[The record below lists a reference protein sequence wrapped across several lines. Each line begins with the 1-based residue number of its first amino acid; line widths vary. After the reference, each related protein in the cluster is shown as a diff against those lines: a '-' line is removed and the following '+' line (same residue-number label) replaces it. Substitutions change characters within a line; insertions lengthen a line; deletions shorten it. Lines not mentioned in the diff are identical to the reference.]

1 MMRGLSLARLAQL
14 GLHPGMTATVGRNH
28 PQRHWSQQF
37 VRLLSTRR
45 QVKYLEDTNFPPEN
59 GHEQNSL
66 YDSNIPVPHVTLDH
80 YMWDRFSQW
89 TNKTAVV
96 CGVTGRN
103 YTYGTLRDHCAAL
116 AIRLQRKMNLGFG
129 STVAICLPNIPEFP
143 LITFG
148 AIEAG
153 LVVTTIN
160 PIYNAEEISR
170 QLVDSDA
177 KILVGLASNYAV
189 LKEAMHQAKRDIPIV
204 CIRCTNDESLPA
216 GSIDFA
222 ELSNPTGIHY
232 SELRPHDRTADDI
245 VFLPYSS
252 GTTGLPKGVE
262 LTHLNI
268 VSNSEMLGAKAGT
281 GTVVLPTTDTF
292 QDVLPCVLPFFHI
305 YGLTVTMISKLQQGC
320 KLVTLPNFRP
330 DTFLHALAEHK
341 GTVLHLVPPI
351 IIFLGHHEGVK
362 SEHTSSIRNVFSGAA
377 PMGTP
382 DAERFTARVPNVEF
396 IQGYGLTET
405 APVVLMAALGSRN
418 YASVGSPC
426 PRTQAKIVDLN
437 DPTNTALG
445 PNMSGE
451 LLVRGPQVMKGYHN
465 NRKATDEMI
474 IEGGWLRTGDI
485 AHYDEDLQFYI
496 TDRLKEL
503 IKVKGFQVPPAELE
517 ELLRSHPSVAD
528 AAVVGTPHPVSGE
541 VPRAFVVAK
550 PDARVSE
557 DTLKEFIAE
566 KVAAYKRLE
575 GGVTFVDSIPKNAS
589 GKILRRQLKLEH
601 CS

>member
-1 MMRGLSLARLAQL
+1 MWMGRCARLAARAGCLLENQ
-14 GLHPGMTATVGRNH
+14 AAF
-28 PQRHWSQQF
+28 PQRAA
-37 VRLLSTRR
+37 LLSTMR
-45 QVKYLEDTNFPPEN
+45 QVKFLEDTIFPPEN
-59 GHEQNSL
+59 GLEQNSL
-66 YDSNIPVPHVTLDH
+66 YGNNIPIPQVTLDR
-80 YMWDRFSQW
+80 YLWDQFSNW

-96 CGVTGRN
+96 CGITGRS

-116 AIRLQRKMNLGFG
+116 AIRLQRKLKLTSSNTL
-129 STVAICLPNIPEFP
+129 AICLPNIPEFP
-143 LITFG
+143 LVTFG

-153 LVVTTIN
+153 LIVTTIN
-160 PIYNAEEISR
+160 PIYTAEEISR

-177 KILVGLASNYAV
+177 KILIGLASNYAV
-189 LKEAMHQAKRDIPIV
+189 LKEAAEQAKRDIPIV
-204 CIRCTNDESLPA
+204 CIRCTNDESLPDGA
-216 GSIDFA
+216 IDFF
-222 ELSNPTGIHY
+222 ELSNPKGIHY
-232 SELRPHDRTADDI
+232 SELRQHDRTADDV

-268 VSNSEMLGAKAGT
+268 VANSEMLGVKAGN

-305 YGLTVTMISKLQQGC
+305 YGLTVTMISKLQLGC
-320 KLVTLPNFRP
+320 KLVTLPNFKP
-330 DTFLHALAEHK
+330 DTFLNALAEHK
-341 GTVLHLVPPI
+341 GSVLHLVPPI

-362 SEHTSSIRNVFSGAA
+362 PKHTESIRNVFSGAA

-382 DAERFTARVPNVEF
+382 DAERFTARAPHAEF

-405 APVVLMAALGSRN
+405 APVVMMGALGSRN

-465 NRKATDEMI
+465 NRKATEDMI

-485 AHYDEDLQFYI
+485 AHYDDNLQFYI

-517 ELLRSHPSVAD
+517 ELLRSHESVVD
-528 AAVVGTPHPVSGE
+528 AAVVGMPHPVAGE

-550 PDARVSE
+550 PGSRVTE
-557 DTLKEFIAE
+557 DELKAFIAE
-566 KVAAYKRLE
+566 KVAVYKRLD
-575 GGVTFVDSIPKNAS
+575 GGVTFLDSIPKNAS
-589 GKILRRQLKLEH
+589 GKILRRQIKLEH